1 MKIKNHLQAFF
12 SITIITAFLVLPF
25 LVFAQ
30 PQPPEDPTITDPD
43 ASSFENASEN
53 NRALNKLKLIGGGS
67 GYKENV
73 SLASAAGQV
82 VRAALSL
89 LGIIFIFLIVIGGY
103 KWMMAGGNEENVKI
117 ATNYIKRAI
126 IGLIVILSAWAIWFF
141 IISKLAA

>member
-1 MKIKNHLQAFF
+1 MTIKNHLQAFF
-12 SITIITAFLVLPF
+12 GITIITAFLVLPF

-30 PQPPEDPTITDPD
+30 PQDQPPIDP
-43 ASSFENASEN
+43 SFENQTED

-67 GYKENV
+67 GYKEDIT
-73 SLASAAGQV
+73 LATATGQV

-103 KWMMAGGNEENVKI
+103 KWMTAGGNEENVKI
-117 ATNYIKRAI
+117 ATNYIKRAT

-141 IISKLAA
+141 IASKFAA